1 MITSFVYDGHE
12 IEVQNGI
19 ATANL
24 VIDGQQFDSVK
35 GVFKP
40 EKQNAVGN
48 LRTYACYLHKL
59 GSRPVCGRGFQLFK
73 LNLPR
78 SYLICRIKYVFCAE
92 AAS

>member
-19 ATANL
+19 TTANL

-40 EKQNAVGN
+40 EKDTLSGTISDPDGQTHAVGIQ
-48 LRTYACYLHKL
+48 LVSDDGLVWKAKCYIDGKLHDV
-59 GSRPVCGRGFQLFK
+59 R
-73 LNLPR
+73 
-78 SYLICRIKYVFCAE
+78 YLI
-92 AAS
+92 